1 MFQPVAVKAI
11 TLLRPSDACSF
22 CGICKLQKQY
32 EGQNTSPNFFEAVFF
47 PIIAIFLTSRS
58 AIFKR
63 FLSRSNKYF
72 EMGGNKDGLV
82 ERPFASYL
90 FSLGLIPEPGVTCGL
105 SFVVNSRPCSEGFFS
120 GSNST

>member
-1 MFQPVAVKAI
+1 MPVVFVAFVN
-11 TLLRPSDACSF
+11 
-22 CGICKLQKQY
+22 CKNNMRDRIHHLI
-32 EGQNTSPNFFEAVFF
+32 FFEAFFF

-63 FLSRSNKYF
+63 FLSLSNKYF

-90 FSLGLIPEPGVTCGL
+90 FSLGSIPGPGVTCGL

>member
-1 MFQPVAVKAI
+1 M
-11 TLLRPSDACSF
+11 
-22 CGICKLQKQY
+22 
-32 EGQNTSPNFFEAVFF
+32 
-47 PIIAIFLTSRS
+47 TSRS

-90 FSLGLIPEPGVTCGL
+90 FSLGSIPGPGVTCGL
-105 SFVVNSRPCSEGFFS
+105 SFVVNSRPCSEGFSS
-120 GSNST
+120 GPILPRNSGQEEPPRGTPSAKSHLFCYHY